1 MSFEYGGN
9 GNYENHVVGFWGEFV
24 AYLTASSDAGTDR
37 FGDYVSIRRAPV
49 TRKDPG
55 NLFTAFGFGTN
66 KLPPPRTGNKPMF
79 ATFFS
84 GGLPASRVKLPMGT
98 TWLCRS
104 GKTGRSGDPDKRASE
119 RARATFCRA

>member
-9 GNYENHVVGFWGEFV
+9 GNYGNDVVGCWGDFV

-79 ATFFS
+79 GTFF
-84 GGLPASRVKLPMGT
+84 LADRPASRV
-98 TWLCRS
+98 
-104 GKTGRSGDPDKRASE
+104 RASDGHHLALQE
-119 RARATFCRA
+119 REGKALTATALRAGESP